1 MFTDSVLRELLDYS
15 SPTPVLSVYLNT
27 DMDKGGADALKL
39 RLRTMLKEVKLPDDE
54 AAILKYFE
62 LEREWTGR
70 SIAMFSCAAQNYFRA
85 FPIAVPVRSRVFAG
99 DQPYVKPLA
108 DLLDA
113 YGGYGVALVDIQ
125 GARLFQFHLGEL
137 KEQESIL
144 GEEVRHTK
152 RGGATSIFGRLG
164 GIGGKARHSAEMIE
178 RNLKESAGFA
188 ARFFEENH
196 IRRILIG
203 GTDKNVN
210 QFQSYLP
217 KTWQSLVVGTFPIS
231 MAARP
236 DEVQEKAFEIG
247 QQAERRREMRMVE
260 SLITSA
266 AKGTGGVV
274 RLEDTLSA
282 VHDGRI
288 QTLIVREGYR
298 AEGFQCQGCD
308 YITTQELD
316 DCPYCGKPFTQ
327 IKDAIEMAVRK
338 VMQDGGEVEIVY
350 ENPKLEEIGIGGVLR
365 Y

>member
-27 DMDKGGADALKL
+27 DMNKGATDALKL
-39 RLRTMLKEVKLPDDE
+39 RLRAMLKEVKLPDDE

-85 FPIAVPVRSRVFAG
+85 FPIAVPVRSRVFVG

-113 YGGYGVALVDIQ
+113 YGGYGVALVDTQ

-137 KEQESIL
+137 KEQEGIR
-144 GEEVRHTK
+144 GEKVRHTK
-152 RGGATSIFGRLG
+152 RGGASSIFGRLG
-164 GIGGKARHSAEMIE
+164 GIGGKARHSVEMIE
-178 RNLKESAGFA
+178 QNLKESAEFA
-188 ARFFEENH
+188 ARFFEENR

-217 KTWQSLVVGTFPIS
+217 KTWGSLVVGTFPIS
-231 MAARP
+231 MTARP
-236 DEVQEKAFEIG
+236 DEVQEKSFEIG
-247 QQAERRREMRMVE
+247 QRAERRREMRMVE
-260 SLITSA
+260 SMITSA
-266 AKGTGGVV
+266 AKGAAGVV
-274 RLEDTLSA
+274 RLEDTLNA

-298 AEGFQCQGCD
+298 AEGFQCQGCG
-308 YITTQELD
+308 YITTQKLD
-316 DCPYCGKPFTQ
+316 ACPFCGKPFTQ

-338 VMQDGGEVEIVY
+338 VMQDGGDVEIVY

>member
-15 SPTPVLSVYLNT
+15 SPNPVLSVFLNT
-27 DMDKGGADALKL
+27 DMTEGSVDALKL
-39 RLRTMLKEVKLPDDE
+39 RLRIMLKEAQLPDDE
-54 AAILKYFE
+54 AAILRYFE

-85 FPIAVPVRSRVFAG
+85 FPIAVPVRSRVFVG

-113 YGGYGVALVDIQ
+113 FGGYGVALVDTQ

-137 KEQESIL
+137 IEQEGII

-152 RGGATSIFGRLG
+152 RGGASSIFGRLG
-164 GIGGKARHSAEMIE
+164 GVGGKARHSAQMIKS
-178 RNLKESAGFA
+178 NLKESAEFA
-188 ARFFEENH
+188 TKFFEENH

-210 QFQSYLP
+210 QFQSQLP

-231 MAARP
+231 MTARP
-236 DEVQEKAFEIG
+236 DEVQKKALEIG
-247 QQAERRREMRMVE
+247 QHAERRREMRLVE
-260 SLITSA
+260 NMITSA
-266 AKGTGGVV
+266 AKGTDGVV
-274 RLEDTLSA
+274 RLEDTLGA
-282 VHDGRI
+282 VHEGRV

-298 AEGFQCQGCD
+298 AEGFQCQGCGYTTSQKLD
-308 YITTQELD
+308 TCPFCGASFEQIT
-316 DCPYCGKPFTQ
+316 
-327 IKDAIEMAVRK
+327 DAVEMAVRK
-338 VMQDGGEVEIVY
+338 VMKDGGDVEIVY